1 LTQISQLM
9 SKVKRG
15 KFIRYS
21 ESFKQEI
28 VREVEQGT
36 RSLAEVRRA
45 YNLGS
50 CTIQKWIK
58 RMGKFDLLPR
68 AIRVETPN
76 EKDRIKELER
86 QIKDLKNAL
95 AETQVRYII
104 AESQL
109 EVVCEQQGLDV
120 EEVKKKL
127 KDKPSSKQ

>member
-1 LTQISQLM
+1 M
-9 SKVKRG
+9 DKRKRG

-21 ESFKQEI
+21 EAFKQEV
-28 VREVEQGT
+28 VREVESGT
-36 RSLAEVRRA
+36 RSLSEARA
-45 YNLGS
+45 VYHLGS

-68 AIRVETPN
+68 AIRVEKPD

-95 AETQVRYII
+95 AETQVRYIL

-120 EEVKKKL
+120 DEVKKKL
-127 KDKPSSKQ
+127 KGNPSSKP

>member
-1 LTQISQLM
+1 M
-9 SKVKRG
+9 NKRKRE
-15 KFIRYS
+15 KFITYS
-21 ESFKQEI
+21 EAFKQEI
-28 VREVEQGT
+28 VREVESGT
-36 RSLAEVRRA
+36 RSLSEVRQV

-50 CTIQKWIK
+50 CTVQRWIK

-68 AIRVETPN
+68 AIRVEKPD
-76 EKDRIKELER
+76 EKNRIKELER

-120 EEVKKKL
+120 EEVKKKV
-127 KDKPSSKQ
+127 KGKPSSKQ

>member
-1 LTQISQLM
+1 M
-9 SKVKRG
+9 RNGKRS

-21 ESFKQEI
+21 EAFKQEI
-28 VREVEQGT
+28 VREVESGT
-36 RSLAEVRRA
+36 KSLAEVRRA
-45 YNLGS
+45 YSLGS
-50 CTIQKWIK
+50 CTVQRWIK
-58 RMGKFDLLPR
+58 RIGKFDLLPR
-68 AIRVETPN
+68 AIRVETPQ
-76 EKDRIKELER
+76 ERDRIKELER

-120 EEVKKKL
+120 EQVKKKL

>member
-1 LTQISQLM
+1 M
-9 SKVKRG
+9 NSKKRT
-15 KFIRYS
+15 KYLRYS
-21 ESFKQEI
+21 EAFKHEI
-28 VREVEQGT
+28 VREIEDGT
-36 RSLAEVRRA
+36 RSLAESRRI
-45 YNLGS
+45 YGLGS
-50 CTIQKWIK
+50 CTIQGWIK
-58 RMGKFDLLPR
+58 RIGKFDLLPR

-76 EKDRIKELER
+76 EKDRIKALER

>member
-1 LTQISQLM
+1 M
-9 SKVKRG
+9 DNRKRE

-21 ESFKQEI
+21 EAFKQEI
-28 VREVEQGT
+28 VREVESGT
-36 RSLAEVRRA
+36 RSLSEVRQV

-68 AIRVETPN
+68 AIRVETPD

-109 EVVCEQQGLDV
+109 EVVCEQQGLNV
-120 EEVKKKL
+120 EEVKKKV
-127 KDKPSSKQ
+127 KGKPSPKQ

>member
-1 LTQISQLM
+1 
-9 SKVKRG
+9 
-15 KFIRYS
+15 
-21 ESFKQEI
+21 
-28 VREVEQGT
+28 
-36 RSLAEVRRA
+36 
-45 YNLGS
+45 
-50 CTIQKWIK
+50 
-58 RMGKFDLLPR
+58 
-68 AIRVETPN
+68 VETPN
-76 EKDRIKELER
+76 ERDRIKELER

>member
-1 LTQISQLM
+1 MRNI
-9 SKVKRG
+9 KRS

-21 ESFKQEI
+21 EAFKQEI
-28 VREVEQGT
+28 VRNVESGT
-36 RSLAEVRRA
+36 RSIAETRRV

-68 AIRVETPN
+68 AIRVETPD
-76 EKDRIKELER
+76 ERDRIKELEL

-109 EVVCEQQGLDV
+109 EVICEQQGLKV

-127 KDKPSSKQ
+127 KDKPSSRQ

>member
-1 LTQISQLM
+1 M
-9 SKVKRG
+9 SKGKRE

-21 ESFKQEI
+21 EAFKQEV
-28 VREVEQGT
+28 VREVESGT
-36 RSLAEVRRA
+36 RSLAEARKV
-45 YNLGS
+45 YHLGS
-50 CTIQKWIK
+50 CTIQKWIE

-68 AIRVETPN
+68 IIHVEKPD
-76 EKDRIKELER
+76 EKNRIKELER

-95 AETQVRYII
+95 AETQVRYIL

-127 KDKPSSKQ
+127 KGNPSSKP

>member
-1 LTQISQLM
+1 
-9 SKVKRG
+9 
-15 KFIRYS
+15 
-21 ESFKQEI
+21 
-28 VREVEQGT
+28 
-36 RSLAEVRRA
+36 
-45 YNLGS
+45 
-50 CTIQKWIK
+50 
-58 RMGKFDLLPR
+58 MGKFDLLPR

>member
-1 LTQISQLM
+1 M
-9 SKVKRG
+9 DKRKRE

-21 ESFKQEI
+21 EAFKQEI
-28 VREVEQGT
+28 VREVESGT
-36 RSLAEVRRA
+36 RSLSEVRQV

-68 AIRVETPN
+68 AIRVETPD

-109 EVVCEQQGLDV
+109 EVVCEQQGLNV
-120 EEVKKKL
+120 EEVKKKV
-127 KDKPSSKQ
+127 KGKPSPKQ

>member
-1 LTQISQLM
+1 MRERKSE
-9 SKVKRG
+9 

-21 ESFKQEI
+21 SAFKHEI
-28 VREVEQGT
+28 IREVESGT
-36 RSLAEVRRA
+36 RSLAEVRRV

-50 CTIQKWIK
+50 CTIQRWIK

-68 AIRVETPN
+68 AIRVETPD
-76 EKDRIKELER
+76 ERDRIKELER

-127 KDKPSSKQ
+127 KDKPSSRQ